1 MPEIESQAESSPG
14 SRPGQLAPPVLHRLV
29 AIYCSV
35 CQVSDVDVDAD
46 LLELGLRSID
56 AIRIAN
62 LVSEELGG
70 EIAFDEFLRKPTL
83 RALSAQLSRKPH
95 AGAIPRPREFP
106 APAGPADVEEFI
118 L

>member
-1 MPEIESQAESSPG
+1 MPEIENQAESSPG
-14 SRPGQLAPPVLHRLV
+14 SRLSQPVPAVLHRLV

-35 CQVSDVDVDAD
+35 CRVSDVDVDAD
-46 LLELGLRSID
+46 LLDLGLRSID

-70 EIAFDEFLRKPTL
+70 EIAFDEFLREPTL
-83 RALSAQLSRKPH
+83 RALSVQLSRKPH
-95 AGAIPRPREFP
+95 AGVIPRPRELA
-106 APAGPADVEEFI
+106 APGEPADVEEFI

>member
-1 MPEIESQAESSPG
+1 MPEIESPAESSPE
-14 SRPGQLAPPVLHRLV
+14 SRPGQPGPAVLDRLV

-56 AIRIAN
+56 AIRMAN

-70 EIAFDEFLRKPTL
+70 EIAFDEFLREPTL
-83 RALSAQLSRKPH
+83 RALSAQLSAKPP
-95 AGAIPRPREFP
+95 ASAIPRPPGMP
-106 APAGPADVEEFI
+106 APGAPADVEEFI